1 MPAPD
6 LDIAQQFQTVAEV
19 ALRTGDFGPVVAL
32 LAPDVE
38 CVMPQHSLH
47 GVDAITEELSRA
59 RPAESL
65 EVEFQ
70 NGDWKGRGGG
80 RYSCEIRLLYRSKA
94 TGELS
99 YSRDR
104 SFELTIRDGKVS
116 RFEMR
121 FAG

>member
-1 MPAPD
+1 MSTPD
-6 LDIAQQFQTVAEV
+6 LDIAQQFRSAAEV
-19 ALRTGDFGPVVAL
+19 ALRTGDFEPVVAL

-38 CVMPQHSLH
+38 CVIPVHSVY

-65 EVEFQ
+65 DVEFE
-70 NGDWKGRGGG
+70 NGDWKRHGNG

-104 SFELTIRDGKVS
+104 SIELTIRDGRVS
-116 RFEMR
+116 RFEMV